1 MYYRNASAAVIV
13 VDITDAQ
20 SLKVA
25 NRWIMDIHQRAVNAD
40 CYIILALN
48 KVDLEERAL
57 TPEAVQSFCAEK
69 GIDYIETSAKSGYNV
84 SELFD
89 KICDACLVLETS
101 EASGVISCSATA
113 PPSKVGLL
121 CCREETEMLLRLFV
135 TNSGIGT
142 IDCLIFMGIDH
153 PALVRGVVAL
163 HH

>member
-1 MYYRNASAAVIV
+1 MYYRNASAAVVV

-57 TPEAVQSFCAEK
+57 TTEAVQAFCAEK
-69 GIDYIETSAKSGYNV
+69 GIDFIETSAKSGYNV

-89 KICDACLVLETS
+89 KICDACLVLGKS
-101 EASGVISCSATA
+101 EASGVISCSATTT
-113 PPSKVGLL
+113 PSKVGLV
-121 CCREETEMLLRLFV
+121 CWCEETEVLLRLFV
-135 TNSGIGT
+135 TNTGIRT
-142 IDCLIFMGIDH
+142 IDCFVFVGID
-153 PALVRGVVAL
+153 
-163 HH
+163 